1 MGLQRVGHDWARK
14 HRSTLK
20 DCLPFL
26 FNPFFQMPYAIWF
39 LSPQFWWSS
48 WTPQVPKSTSVL
60 LDFCFLWWCYSSFAW
75 DSLFTW
81 LPCIMCFCLLLC
93 LFNSFDF
100 PKNNSNPSFLWSVWG
115 YFLELFFMEY
125 GSLCWQFIWSLKIV
139 VLIANSQVKWSE
151 VAQLCLTLCDP
162 MDCSLPGSSVYGIFQ
177 ARVLE
182 WVAISFSIK
191 LM

>member
-1 MGLQRVGHDWARK
+1 MGFQRVGHDWVRK

-26 FNPFFQMPYAIWF
+26 FSPFFQMPYAIWF

-48 WTPQVPKSTSVL
+48 WTPQVPKSTSVP
-60 LDFCFLWWCYSSFAW
+60 LDFCFLLWCYSSFAW
-75 DSLFTW
+75 DSVFTW
-81 LPCIMCFCLLLC
+81 LSCIMCFCLLLC

-115 YFLELFFMEY
+115 YFLELFFVEY

-151 VAQLCLTLCDP
+151 VKWG
-162 MDCSLPGSSVYGIFQ
+162 CSVVSDSLRPHG
-177 ARVLE
+177 L
-182 WVAISFSIK
+182 
-191 LM
+191 

>member
-1 MGLQRVGHDWARK
+1 
-14 HRSTLK
+14 
-20 DCLPFL
+20 
-26 FNPFFQMPYAIWF
+26 MPYAIWF

-48 WTPQVPKSTSVL
+48 WTPQVPKSTSVP

-75 DSLFTW
+75 DSVFTW

-115 YFLELFFMEY
+115 YFLELFFH
-125 GSLCWQFIWSLKIV
+125 GIWVIMLAVYLKFEDCGF
-139 VLIANSQVKWSE
+139 NSKLSSEVKWSE
-151 VAQLCLTLCDP
+151 VAQLCLTLFNP
-162 MDCSLPGSSVYGIFQ
+162 MDCSLSGSSVYGIFQ